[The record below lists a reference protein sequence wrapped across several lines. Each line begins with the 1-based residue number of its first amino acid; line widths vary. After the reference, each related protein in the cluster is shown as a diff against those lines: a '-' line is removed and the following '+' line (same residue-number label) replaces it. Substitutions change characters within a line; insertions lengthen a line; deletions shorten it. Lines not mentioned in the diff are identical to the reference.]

1 MRSRS
6 HLPSFRLSAVVVTV
20 AILVVLAPK
29 MADAA
34 RGRTYFVAPSGSDA
48 IACSGN
54 SQTQPFASIQKAIGC
69 SVDGDVV
76 NLAPSGATPYPGIG
90 AIGENVTI
98 QAQAGAN
105 ARTVTIDAGKGELSV
120 SPGAVVAVSGASLSC
135 VANDCGA
142 PTVTNEGTLKLSG
155 DTVSG
160 NFGVYSAILNTTP
173 AGSSTPASLSIE
185 SSTVSGNAGRVGG
198 GVQSSPGNE
207 ASGPLSLTIANSTIA
222 GDFAQSRGGGVSVV
236 NTTADS
242 SATIVNST
250 ITANSAPSG
259 GGGLYAGS
267 PVVLSNTILAG
278 NTTRSGV
285 TVDCEDKTGMNV
297 SDGVAGHNLI
307 GSGSGCPRLVG
318 GVDGDQVG
326 VPRPGLLAL
335 ANNGGATDTVALQ
348 SGSPAIGAGDA
359 GACALPSI
367 ADRDQRGE
375 ARRSALRGCDG
386 GAYDTGGHGG
396 VVDRTYFVAPSG
408 SDAVAC
414 SANSSV
420 QPFASIQKAIGC
432 SVDGDVVNLAPS
444 GATPYPGIGA
454 IGENVTIQ
462 AQAGANARTVTIDA
476 GKGELSVSPGAVV
489 AVSGASLRC
498 VANDCGAPT
507 VINEGTLRLSGDM
520 VSGNFGVYSGI
531 LNTTP
536 AGSSTPASLSVE
548 RSTVSGNAGRFGGG
562 IQSSVGSGASGPL
575 SLTIA
580 NSTIAGNFSQTHGG
594 GLSVTNTT
602 AGSSATIVNS
612 TITANSSPSGGGG
625 LYAASSVGLSNTILA
640 ANTTRSGVALDCED
654 TTGKNASDGPA
665 GHNLIGSG
673 SGCQQLVGGGDGDQV
688 GSAASLLDPRLAPLA
703 YDGGATETEPLLPGS
718 PAIGAGSATA
728 CEVPSIGDK
737 DQRGA
742 ARKPGRRDVCD
753 VGAYDTGGT
762 EPKTS
767 PVALTSPAA
776 ASATVGSPLQIALKA
791 KGTPTPALSVS
802 GTLPAGVTLIDSGDG
817 KGSLSG
823 VPSPG
828 TAGTYAVTIIA
839 KNGLSPDSS
848 RSLTLTVEDLAASG
862 VSPAQMLAG
871 REATVTV
878 TGTGFQ
884 PGATVMASDP
894 AIAFSSVRVKSST
907 TITAKETVTVEA
919 PAGSY
924 DLSVSVPG
932 ASSTCGGCL
941 IVASPGQ

>member
-1 MRSRS
+1 
-6 HLPSFRLSAVVVTV
+6 LPSFRLSAVVAAV

-48 IACSGN
+48 VACSAN
-54 SQTQPFASIQKAIGC
+54 SAAAPFASIQKAIGC
-69 SVDGDVV
+69 SVDGDVIS
-76 NLAPSGATPYPGIG
+76 LAPSGATPYPGIG
-90 AIGENVTI
+90 AVADNITI
-98 QAQAGAN
+98 RAQAGAN
-105 ARTVTIDAGKGELSV
+105 ARSVSIDAGKGELSV
-120 SPGAVVAVSGASLSC
+120 SPSAVVAVSGVSLSC
-135 VANDCGA
+135 VANDCTA
-142 PTVTNEGTLKLSG
+142 PTATNEGTLKLTG

-198 GVQSSPGNE
+198 GVQSSPGSE

-236 NTTADS
+236 NTTTGS

-267 PVVLSNTILAG
+267 PVVLSNTILAA

-285 TVDCEDKTGMNV
+285 AVDCEDKGGINV

-307 GSGSGCPRLVG
+307 GSGSGCQQLVG

-348 SGSPAIGAGDA
+348 SGSPALGAGDA
-359 GACALPSI
+359 ATCASKPV

-375 ARRSALRGCDG
+375 ARRSSLRGCDP
-386 GAYDTGGHGG
+386 GAYDTGGRGG
-396 VVDRTYFVAPSG
+396 LVDRTYFVAPSG
-408 SDAVAC
+408 SDTGAC
-414 SANSSV
+414 SANSAAA
-420 QPFASIQKAIGC
+420 PFASIQKGVGC
-432 SVDGDVVNLAPS
+432 SVDGDVISLAPS

-454 IGENVTIQ
+454 IAENVTIQ
-462 AQAGANARTVTIDA
+462 AQAGANARSVSIDA

-489 AVSGASLRC
+489 AVSGVSLSC
-498 VANDCGAPT
+498 VANDCTAPT
-507 VINEGTLRLSGDM
+507 ATNEGTLRLSGDT
-520 VSGNFGVYSGI
+520 VSGNFGVYSAI

-536 AGSSTPASLSVE
+536 AGSSTPASLNVE
-548 RSTVSGNAGRFGGG
+548 RSTVSGNAGKFGGG
-562 IQSSVGSGASGPL
+562 IQSAAGSEASGPL

-580 NSTIAGNFSQTHGG
+580 DSTIAGDFAQSRGG
-594 GLSVTNTT
+594 GVSVVNTT

-612 TITANSSPSGGGG
+612 TIAANSTVNGGGG
-625 LYAASSVGLSNTILA
+625 LYAGSPVVLSNTILA
-640 ANTTRSGVALDCED
+640 ANTTRSGVAVDCED
-654 TTGKNASDGPA
+654 KGGINVSDGPA

-673 SGCQQLVGGGDGDQV
+673 SGCQQLVGGVDGDQV
-688 GSAASLLDPRLAPLA
+688 GNAAGLLDPRLAPLA
-703 YDGGATETEPLLPGS
+703 YDGGATETDPLLPGS

-728 CEVPSIGDK
+728 CEAPSIGDK

-742 ARKPGRRDVCD
+742 ARKANRRDVCD
-753 VGAYDTGGT
+753 LGAYDTGGT

-791 KGTPTPALSVS
+791 KGTPTPGFSVS
-802 GTLPAGVTLIDSGDG
+802 GTLPAGVTLIDNGDG
-817 KGSLSG
+817 KASLSG
-823 VPSPG
+823 IPSPG
-828 TAGTYAVTIIA
+828 SAGTYALTIIA
-839 KNGLSPDSS
+839 KNGLSPDGS
-848 RSLTLTVEDLAASG
+848 RFLTLTIE
-862 VSPAQMLAG
+862 
-871 REATVTV
+871 
-878 TGTGFQ
+878 
-884 PGATVMASDP
+884 
-894 AIAFSSVRVKSST
+894 
-907 TITAKETVTVEA
+907 ET
-919 PAGSY
+919 SR
-924 DLSVSVPG
+924 
-932 ASSTCGGCL
+932 
-941 IVASPGQ
+941 